1 MATSI
6 VIGAD
11 RGIGAA
17 LVDVYQERGCDAI
30 AVCLGDGEAW
40 ADTDVRV
47 IGRIDVTSSKA
58 VGKLAAEIGATPIDT
73 LVHVA
78 GVGAL
83 DRWGRFD
90 FDAMLA
96 HYDLN
101 ALGPLRVVNAL
112 AGNLAKGSR
121 VGIVTS
127 RMGSIGDNAS
137 GRMYSYRMSK
147 AAANML
153 GVNLHHELAPRG
165 VHVMLLH
172 PGTVATQLTRG
183 APGWDRFTKPAESAA
198 GLAAQLDRLGPNS
211 PIEFRHADGC
221 PGKHHHWPTPP
232 PGPGC

>member
-1 MATSI
+1 MTTAI

-17 LVDVYQERGCDAI
+17 LVDVYRERACDTI
-30 AVCLGDGEAW
+30 AVCLGDGAPW
-40 ADTDVRV
+40 ADTNLRV
-47 IGRIDVTSSKA
+47 IAYIDVTSSEA
-58 VGKLAAEIGATPIDT
+58 VEKLAADVGATPIDI
-73 LVHVA
+73 LIHLA

-90 FDAMLA
+90 FDTMLQ

-101 ALGPLRVVNAL
+101 ALGPLRVVSAL
-112 AGNLAKGSR
+112 AENLAKGSR

-172 PGTVATQLTRG
+172 PGTVATQMTKG
-183 APGWDRFTKPAESAA
+183 ARGWDAFTKPAESAA
-198 GLAAQLDRLGPNS
+198 GLAAQLDTLRPDS
-211 PIEFRHADGC
+211 SIEFRQADGTLL
-221 PGKHHHWPTPP
+221 PW
-232 PGPGC
+232 

>member
-1 MATSI
+1 MA
-6 VIGAD
+6 VAVVVGAD

-17 LVDVYQERGCDAI
+17 LVDVYRDRGDEVI
-30 AVCLGDGEAW
+30 AVCLGEGEAW
-40 ADTDVRV
+40 AGSGVRA
-47 IGRIDVTSSKA
+47 IPKIDVTSDAA
-58 VGKLAAEIGATPIDT
+58 VARLGEALGSTGIDV

-83 DRWGRFD
+83 DRWQQFD
-90 FDAMLA
+90 FEKMLE

-101 ALGPLRVVNAL
+101 ALGPLRVVCAL
-112 AGNLAKGSR
+112 ADRLQAGSK

-127 RMGSIGDNAS
+127 RMASIGDNGS

-172 PGTVATQLTRG
+172 PGTVATRMTKG
-183 APGWDRFTKPAESAA
+183 ARDWDQFTKPAESAV
-198 GLAAQLDRLGPNS
+198 GLAAQLDTLGPGAIVLS
-211 PIEFRHADGC
+211 VRRSFRS
-221 PGKHHHWPTPP
+221 
-232 PGPGC
+232 

>member
-1 MATSI
+1 MTTAI

-17 LVDVYQERGCDAI
+17 LVDVYRQRGCDAI
-30 AVCLGDGEAW
+30 AVCLEDGAAW
-40 ADTDVRV
+40 ADMNVRV
-47 IGRIDVTSSKA
+47 IGQIDVTSTEA
-58 VGKLAAEIGATPIDT
+58 VAKLAAEVGATPIDV

-83 DRWGRFD
+83 DKWGRFD
-90 FDAMLA
+90 FDAMLQ
-96 HYDLN
+96 HYNLN
-101 ALGPLRVVNAL
+101 ALGPLRVVSAL
-112 AGNLAKGSR
+112 AENLTKGSR

-153 GVNLHHELAPRG
+153 GVNLHHQLAPQG

-172 PGTVATQLTRG
+172 PGTVATQMTRG
-183 APGWDRFTKPAESAA
+183 ARGWDSFTKPAESAA
-198 GLAAQLDRLGPNS
+198 GLATQLDTLGPDS
-211 PIEFRHADGC
+211 PIEFRHADGTLL
-221 PGKHHHWPTPP
+221 PW
-232 PGPGC
+232 

>member
-1 MATSI
+1 MTTAI

-17 LVDVYQERGCDAI
+17 LIDVYRERGCDTI
-30 AVCLGDGEAW
+30 AVCLGDGAPW
-40 ADTDVRV
+40 ADTNVRV
-47 IGRIDVTSSKA
+47 IGHIDVTRSEA
-58 VGKLAAEIGATPIDT
+58 VEKLAADVGATPIDV
-73 LVHVA
+73 LIHVA

-83 DRWGRFD
+83 DKWGRFD
-90 FDAMLA
+90 FDAMLQ

-101 ALGPLRVVNAL
+101 ALGPLRVVSAL
-112 AGNLAKGSR
+112 AENLTKGSR

-172 PGTVATQLTRG
+172 PGTVATQMTRG
-183 APGWDRFTKPAESAA
+183 ARGWDAFTKPAESAA
-198 GLAAQLDRLGPNS
+198 GLADQLDTLGPDS
-211 PIEFRHADGC
+211 PIEFRHADGTLL
-221 PGKHHHWPTPP
+221 PW
-232 PGPGC
+232 